1 MELKNLDKINEA
13 KESASGIRD
22 NLIVLGNSGTG
33 QMSNDICVVLEVALD
48 KVLILL
54 DEVSADMEE

>member
-13 KESASGIRD
+13 KEIASGIRD

>member
-1 MELKNLDKINEA
+1 MDLKNLDKINEA
-13 KESASGIRD
+13 KEIASGIRD
-22 NLIVLGNSGTG
+22 NLILLGNSGTG

-54 DEVSADMEE
+54 DEVSVDMEE

>member
-1 MELKNLDKINEA
+1 M
-13 KESASGIRD
+13 
-22 NLIVLGNSGTG
+22 LGNSGTG